1 MAKRKKSSR
10 KRKSTIKL
18 PLSVIITLI
27 IIVAIIAG
35 VWAALHPYEAKYYVQ
50 TWTEQYLGWP
60 ARPTQQPAQPIPST
74 EGSDNL
80 AFGIP
85 GPADTIIDREGY
97 ALGYIEYHE
106 QPAWVIYHMTKEEA
120 TTKAA
125 SRDDNFREDPQIPTG
140 SATLA
145 DYRRSGYDRG
155 HLAPAADMAYS
166 IKTMDESFYMSN
178 MSPQLGEFNR
188 GVWKDLESQVRS
200 FAISE
205 GDIYV
210 VTGPILPKTKKKV
223 IGPNEVTVPDRYYK
237 IVWDRTPP
245 EKMIG
250 FILPNAGSTK
260 SLQSFTVTVDE
271 VEAETGLDFFSKI
284 PQPQQEQ
291 LESTLTVDAWQWQ

>member
-1 MAKRKKSSR
+1 MAKRRKSSR

-60 ARPTQQPAQPIPST
+60 TRPTQQPALPIPST

-80 AFGIP
+80 TFGIP

-97 ALGYIEYHE
+97 SLGYIEYHE
-106 QPAWVIYHMTKEEA
+106 QPAWVLSHMTAEEA

-145 DYRRSGYDRG
+145 DYKNPVTTGATW
-155 HLAPAADMAYS
+155 LL
-166 IKTMDESFYMSN
+166 
-178 MSPQLGEFNR
+178 QL
-188 GVWKDLESQVRS
+188 
-200 FAISE
+200 
-205 GDIYV
+205 
-210 VTGPILPKTKKKV
+210 T
-223 IGPNEVTVPDRYYK
+223 
-237 IVWDRTPP
+237 
-245 EKMIG
+245 
-250 FILPNAGSTK
+250 
-260 SLQSFTVTVDE
+260 
-271 VEAETGLDFFSKI
+271 
-284 PQPQQEQ
+284 
-291 LESTLTVDAWQWQ
+291 